1 MTSTDIL
8 PTITQQTLMHS
19 AEQEEQTIDN
29 VSDSYGYEDV
39 DGSANE
45 TDSGIEK
52 IKSKDKLNNN
62 LSDNIVETSNSRSNV
77 TNNNSNSGTTN
88 KLTDP
93 LVYKITVKDGKQILA
108 KIESLSP
115 KKNKPVGEETNN
127 VNNSSD
133 IELSNKK
140 DVNKDA
146 EKKSI
151 SSASKDKDKS
161 VSSDKD
167 RDRKS
172 SSSRSSSSSKSKS
185 SSSSSHRSSSS
196 SNHKT
201 GSSSSSKS
209 SSNRDKSKSSS
220 KSSSSSSSSSRDKDR
235 QKKDRER
242 EKEKEKNQ
250 AEKDKETLSKMTLP
264 SINKLG
270 KIPKKV
276 TIEKDEA
283 SKAESSS
290 NTTIIPKKTSISIEV
305 RNSENRVKTV
315 KTYNSQFRSHGLAE
329 EAPPPPP
336 RKGLKKPTTTAL
348 PSTISNSIISNILP
362 QSLKRPSPP
371 PSAMDNIC
379 APPEKKLKEDLD
391 KLEKPGSVKIIAAK
405 PKRKYKINI
414 ILIEFYFSF
423 QI

>member
-1 MTSTDIL
+1 MTPSDVQ

-19 AEQEEQTIDN
+19 AEQEAQTINN

-45 TDSGIEK
+45 TDSGIGK

-62 LSDNIVETSNSRSNV
+62 LSDNIVEIPNSRNNV

-115 KKNKPVGEETNN
+115 KKNKAVGEETNN

-133 IELSNKK
+133 IELSIKK

-146 EKKSI
+146 EKKTI

-161 VSSDKD
+161 TSSDKD

-196 SNHKT
+196 SNHKS
-201 GSSSSSKS
+201 SSSSSKS

-220 KSSSSSSSSSRDKDR
+220 KSSSSSSSSSRDKDK

-276 TIEKDEA
+276 TKEKDEA
-283 SKAESSS
+283 SKTDSSS

-336 RKGLKKPTTTAL
+336 RKGLKKPTTTTL
-348 PSTISNSIISNILP
+348 PSTTSNSIISNILP
-362 QSLKRPSPP
+362 PSLKRPSPP

-379 APPEKKLKEDLD
+379 GPPEKKLKEDLE